1 MELIKN
7 ILKYIKSIKSIFAK
21 KDEIT
26 KITVNGNDNNIVIN
40 NIVIENKV
48 TIHSNIF

>member
-7 ILKYIKSIKSIFAK
+7 ILKSIKSIFTK

-26 KITVNGNDNNIVIN
+26 KIAVNGNDNNIVIN

-48 TIHSNIF
+48 TIHSNIS

>member
-1 MELIKN
+1 MTLVKN
-7 ILKYIKSIKSIFAK
+7 IIKSIFAK

-48 TIHSNIF
+48 TIHSNIS